1 MIRSSCAGG
10 SGVSVWRW
18 HHQPIA
24 RSCRFILQASVLAE
38 HGSELAVY
46 PAFYGIVRAWETS
59 DDFSV
64 TVYVRFQERE
74 HFPAFR

>member
-1 MIRSSCAGG
+1 MVVASPADSSELPVY
-10 SGVSVWRW
+10 S
-18 HHQPIA
+18 P
-24 RSCRFILQASVLAE
+24 ASVLAE

-46 PAFYGIVRAWETS
+46 PAFYGIVRGWETS

-64 TVYVRFQERE
+64 TVHVRFQERE